1 MAIWC
6 GFRGFY
12 IGVAF
17 CPSVFELS
25 PFWFR
30 FASLFGGCLSLGEV
44 VGGDFEAYFVS
55 IFIFVLILGEAD
67 FVDLEVPIYFL
78 QCAFFNG
85 VDFVDPEARF
95 WSLFGWPLL
104 GRAGLVD
111 FEVLNYFLQCASS
124 GRVDLVDSEAPILQC
139 VLLLVKPISL
149 AWRHDFDP
157 FLGDLF

>member
-1 MAIWC
+1 MI
-6 GFRGFY
+6 
-12 IGVAF
+12 
-17 CPSVFELS
+17 
-25 PFWFR
+25 PF
-30 FASLFGGCLSLGEV
+30 LG
-44 VGGDFEAYFVS
+44 
-55 IFIFVLILGEAD
+55 
-67 FVDLEVPIYFL
+67 DL
-78 QCAFFNG
+78 
-85 VDFVDPEARF
+85 
-95 WSLFGWPLL
+95 LL